1 MLAYSPLVR
10 VTRTLLFA
18 AVTAAAGAGLAAA
31 APVANT
37 ERPRVKALP
46 STAQVGKPVRLLALA
61 SDDSGAFSLGGS
73 VFRGT
78 TNLLSVRSDYIRQIK
93 RPLHYYVQFSQPKLA
108 RGTYRFCVRAFDR
121 AGHRSGISCSTLR
134 VR

>member
-1 MLAYSPLVR
+1 LP
-10 VTRTLLFA
+10 RTLLF
-18 AVTAAAGAGLAAA
+18 VAAAAGVGAGLATA
-31 APVANT
+31 APVADT

-61 SDDSGAFSLGGS
+61 SDDSRTFALGGS

-78 TNLLSVRSDYIRQIK
+78 KNLLSVRSSYIRQVK
-93 RPLHYYVQFSQPKLA
+93 RPLYYYVQVSEPELA
-108 RGTYRFCVRAFDR
+108 RGTYRFCLRAFDR
-121 AGHRSGISCSTLR
+121 AGHQSGISCSTLR